1 MAYEYNNGNLVIN
14 QDLLWNADGSA
25 TEEELAT
32 ARSTWAPQTPA
43 DPENPQRGDDII
55 IGHKFVTFEGENY
68 MLTAWYKHEASEDLD
83 DYNMAYAYYAS
94 NPPQG
99 GTDDP
104 YMMCFVLSDESSKY
118 YDPADTGTWDEQI
131 RFKYAFDSLVRGF
144 QGWYISAGRWDT
156 RTFVDPNSEAWQSA
170 FNEGTGKFGTEYSI
184 RGLVVRDGNAEQA
197 PSDA

>member
-1 MAYEYNNGNLVIN
+1 MAYEYNNGNLVIDK
-14 QDLLWNADGSA
+14 DLLWNADGNA

-32 ARSTWAPQTPA
+32 AKSTWAPQTPA
-43 DPENPQRGDDII
+43 DPANPQRGDDII

-99 GTDDP
+99 GGDEP
-104 YMMCFVLSDESSKY
+104 YMMYFVLSDEISKY
-118 YDPADTGTWDEQI
+118 YDPADEGTLDEQVK
-131 RFKYAFDSLVRGF
+131 FKYDFDSLIKGF

-156 RTFVDPNSEAWQSA
+156 RTFVDPNSEAWQNA
-170 FNEGTGKFGTEYSI
+170 FNEGTGKFGTEYTV
-184 RGLVVRDGNAEQA
+184 RGLVSRDGNAEQET
-197 PSDA
+197 SDA